1 MYRKVKCGYMSKML
15 TRLISLMLVVVL
27 ALVIVPDVYSFEPNI
42 RDNLGS
48 TKNGFYNQYSYSDI
62 FLDYNKEELD
72 EEVNTSS
79 SNILTQTE
87 SGMRLAESMFN
98 LFGYS
103 KKLRALWNNRN
114 VSSNEAWCANTVS
127 TAGYDA
133 GLEFLK
139 KYGNRA
145 VTDLMLAATQHPEL
159 AQIYYIKTNRSN
171 TGGKLDEAKAK
182 GFDVSKT
189 IPFTKDVGFKTG
201 DIFVQKSYFSHVGV
215 VFYFDE
221 QKGELW
227 TADGNGGSY
236 AYLSSKSAAF
246 DKIKS
251 MFPNGPSSDEVAKR
265 QAYDQRPGSP
275 ANVVYIHKFYV
286 HNYGTDDMYI
296 QDWANKTYNTVDFII
311 RLK

>member
-1 MYRKVKCGYMSKML
+1 
-15 TRLISLMLVVVL
+15 MLVVVL
-27 ALVIVPDVYSFEPNI
+27 ALIIIPDAFSFEPDM
-42 RDNLGS
+42 RDNLGT
-48 TKNGFYNQYSYSDI
+48 TKNGFYTKYSYSDI
-62 FLDYNKEELD
+62 FIDYNNEELEGESSD
-72 EEVNTSS
+72 SS
-79 SNILTQTE
+79 SGILTQTE

-103 KKLRALWNNRN
+103 KKLRAFWNNRN
-114 VSSNEAWCANTVS
+114 VSNDEAWCANTVS

-139 KYGNRA
+139 KFGSRS
-145 VTDLMLAATQHPEL
+145 VTDLMLAATRHPEL

-171 TGGKLDEAKAK
+171 TGGKLTEAKVN

-236 AYLSSKSAAF
+236 AYLNSKKEAF

-275 ANVVYIHKFYV
+275 GNVVYIHKFYV

-296 QDWANKTYNTVDFII
+296 QDWPNKTYNTVDFII

>member
-1 MYRKVKCGYMSKML
+1 
-15 TRLISLMLVVVL
+15 MLVVVL
-27 ALVIVPDVYSFEPNI
+27 AIIIIPDAYRFEP
-42 RDNLGS
+42 DMQDSSGT
-48 TKNGFYNQYSYSDI
+48 TKNGFYNRYSYSDI
-62 FLDYNKEELD
+62 FIDYNNEEL
-72 EEVNTSS
+72 EGESS
-79 SNILTQTE
+79 DNSSGLLTQTE

-103 KKLRALWNNRN
+103 KKLRAYWNNRN
-114 VSSNEAWCANTVS
+114 AADDWAWCANTVS

-133 GLEFLK
+133 NIEFLK
-139 KYGNRA
+139 KFGSRA
-145 VTDLMLAATQHPEL
+145 VTDLMLAATRHPEL
-159 AQIYYIKTNRSN
+159 AQIYYIKTKRSN
-171 TGGKLDEAKAK
+171 TGGKLTEAKAA
-182 GFDVSKT
+182 GFDVGKT

-201 DIFVQKSYFSHVGV
+201 DIFVQKSYYSHVGV

-236 AYLSSKSAAF
+236 AYLNSKSAAF

-251 MFPNGPSSDEVAKR
+251 MFPNGPTKEEVANR
-265 QAYDQRPGSP
+265 QAYDQRPGFP
-275 ANVVYIHKFYV
+275 GNVVYIHKFYV

-296 QDWANKTYNTVDFII
+296 QDWSNKTYNTVDFII

>member
-1 MYRKVKCGYMSKML
+1 
-15 TRLISLMLVVVL
+15 MLVVVL
-27 ALVIVPDVYSFEPNI
+27 AIIIIPDAYSFEPDM

-48 TKNGFYNQYSYSDI
+48 TKNGFYNQYRYSDL

-72 EEVNTSS
+72 EEANINSS
-79 SNILTQTE
+79 GILTQTE

-103 KKLRALWNNRN
+103 KKLRAYWNNRN
-114 VSSNEAWCANTVS
+114 AADDWAWCANTVS

-133 GLEFLK
+133 NIEFLK
-139 KYGNRA
+139 KFGSRV
-145 VTDLMLAATQHPEL
+145 VTDLMLAATKHPEL
-159 AQIYYIKTNRSN
+159 AQIYYIKTKRSN
-171 TGGKLDEAKAK
+171 TGGKLIEAKVN

-189 IPFTKDVGFKTG
+189 IPFTKDVGFRTG

-236 AYLSSKSAAF
+236 AYLNSKKEAF

-251 MFPNGPSSDEVAKR
+251 MFPNGPSLDEVSKR

-275 ANVVYIHKFYV
+275 DNVVFIHKFYV

>member
-1 MYRKVKCGYMSKML
+1 
-15 TRLISLMLVVVL
+15 
-27 ALVIVPDVYSFEPNI
+27 
-42 RDNLGS
+42 
-48 TKNGFYNQYSYSDI
+48 
-62 FLDYNKEELD
+62 
-72 EEVNTSS
+72 
-79 SNILTQTE
+79 
-87 SGMRLAESMFN
+87 
-98 LFGYS
+98 
-103 KKLRALWNNRN
+103 
-114 VSSNEAWCANTVS
+114 
-127 TAGYDA
+127 
-133 GLEFLK
+133 
-139 KYGNRA
+139 
-145 VTDLMLAATQHPEL
+145 MLAATKNPEL

-171 TGGKLDEAKAK
+171 TRGELDVAKAA

-236 AYLSSKSAAF
+236 AYLNSKKEAF

-275 ANVVYIHKFYV
+275 GNVVYIHKFYV

-296 QDWANKTYNTVDFII
+296 QDWSNKTYNTVDFII

>member
-1 MYRKVKCGYMSKML
+1 MSKML

-27 ALVIVPDVYSFEPNI
+27 AIIIIPDAYSFEP
-42 RDNLGS
+42 DMQDSSGT
-48 TKNGFYNQYSYSDI
+48 TKNGFYTRYSYSDI
-62 FLDYNKEELD
+62 FIDYNNEEL
-72 EEVNTSS
+72 EGESS
-79 SNILTQTE
+79 GILTQTE

-103 KKLRALWNNRN
+103 KKLRAYWNNRN
-114 VSSNEAWCANTVS
+114 AADDFAWCANTVS

-133 GLEFLK
+133 NIEFLK
-139 KYGNRA
+139 KFGSRV
-145 VTDLMLAATQHPEL
+145 VTDLMIAATKHPEL
-159 AQIYYIKTNRSN
+159 AQIYYIKTKRSN
-171 TGGKLDEAKAK
+171 TGGKLTEAKVN

-201 DIFVQKSYFSHVGV
+201 DIFVQKSYYSHVGV

-236 AYLSSKSAAF
+236 AYLNSKSAAF

-251 MFPNGPSSDEVAKR
+251 MFPNGPTKEEVANR
-265 QAYDQRPGSP
+265 QAYDQRPVFPS
-275 ANVVYIHKFYV
+275 NVVYIHKFYV

-296 QDWANKTYNTVDFII
+296 QDWSNKTYNTVDFII

>member
-1 MYRKVKCGYMSKML
+1 
-15 TRLISLMLVVVL
+15 MLVVVL
-27 ALVIVPDVYSFEPNI
+27 ALIIIPDAFSFEPDM
-42 RDNLGS
+42 RDNLGT
-48 TKNGFYNQYSYSDI
+48 TKNGFYTKYSYSDI
-62 FLDYNKEELD
+62 FIDYNNEELED
-72 EEVNTSS
+72 EPSDSS
-79 SNILTQTE
+79 SGILTQTE

-103 KKLRALWNNRN
+103 KKLRAFWNNRN
-114 VSSNEAWCANTVS
+114 AADDWAWCANTVS

-133 GLEFLK
+133 NVEFLK
-139 KYGNRA
+139 KFGSRA
-145 VTDLMLAATQHPEL
+145 VTDLMLAATSHPEL
-159 AQIYYIKTNRSN
+159 AKIYYIKTNRSN
-171 TGGKLDEAKAK
+171 TGGKLTEAKVN

-201 DIFVQKSYFSHVGV
+201 DIFVQQSYFSHVGV

-236 AYLSSKSAAF
+236 AYLNSKKEAF

-251 MFPNGPSSDEVAKR
+251 MFPNGPSLDEVSKR

-275 ANVVYIHKFYV
+275 DNVVFIHKFYV

-296 QDWANKTYNTVDFII
+296 QDWPNKTYNTVDFII
-311 RLK
+311 RLN

>member
-1 MYRKVKCGYMSKML
+1 
-15 TRLISLMLVVVL
+15 MLVVVL
-27 ALVIVPDVYSFEPNI
+27 AIIIIPDAYSFEP
-42 RDNLGS
+42 DMKDSSGT
-48 TKNGFYNQYSYSDI
+48 TKNGFYTKYSYSDI
-62 FLDYNKEELD
+62 FIDYNNEEL
-72 EEVNTSS
+72 EGESS
-79 SNILTQTE
+79 DNPSGILTQTE

-103 KKLRALWNNRN
+103 KKLRAYWNNRN
-114 VSSNEAWCANTVS
+114 AADDWAWCANTVS

-133 GLEFLK
+133 NIEFLK
-139 KYGNRA
+139 KFGSRV
-145 VTDLMLAATQHPEL
+145 VTDLMLAATKHPEL
-159 AQIYYIKTNRSN
+159 AQIYYIKTKRSN
-171 TGGKLDEAKAK
+171 TGGKLTEAKVK

-236 AYLSSKSAAF
+236 AYLNSKKEAF

-251 MFPNGPSSDEVAKR
+251 MFPNGPSLDEVSKR

-275 ANVVYIHKFYV
+275 DNVVFIHKFYV

-296 QDWANKTYNTVDFII
+296 QDWSNKTYNTVDFII

>member
-1 MYRKVKCGYMSKML
+1 MSKML

-27 ALVIVPDVYSFEPNI
+27 AIIIIPDAYSFEP
-42 RDNLGS
+42 DMQDSSGT
-48 TKNGFYNQYSYSDI
+48 TKNGFYTRYSYSDI
-62 FLDYNKEELD
+62 FIDYNNEEL
-72 EEVNTSS
+72 EGESS
-79 SNILTQTE
+79 GILTQTE

-103 KKLRALWNNRN
+103 KKLRAYWNNRN
-114 VSSNEAWCANTVS
+114 AADDFAWCANTVS

-133 GLEFLK
+133 NIEFLK
-139 KYGNRA
+139 KFGSRV
-145 VTDLMLAATQHPEL
+145 VTDLMIAATKHPEL
-159 AQIYYIKTNRSN
+159 AQIYYIKTKRSN
-171 TGGKLDEAKAK
+171 TGGKLTEAKVN

-201 DIFVQKSYFSHVGV
+201 DIFVQKSYYSHVGV

-236 AYLSSKSAAF
+236 AYLNSKSAAF

-251 MFPNGPSSDEVAKR
+251 MFPNGPTKEEVANR
-265 QAYDQRPGSP
+265 QAYDQRPFFPS
-275 ANVVYIHKFYV
+275 NVVYIHKFYV

-296 QDWANKTYNTVDFII
+296 QDWSNKTYNTVDFII

>member
-1 MYRKVKCGYMSKML
+1 
-15 TRLISLMLVVVL
+15 MLVVVL
-27 ALVIVPDVYSFEPNI
+27 AIIIIPDAYSFEP
-42 RDNLGS
+42 DMQDSSGT
-48 TKNGFYNQYSYSDI
+48 TKNGFYTRYSYSDI
-62 FLDYNKEELD
+62 FIDYNNEELEGESSD
-72 EEVNTSS
+72 NSS
-79 SNILTQTE
+79 SILTQTE

-103 KKLRALWNNRN
+103 KKLRAYWNNRN
-114 VSSNEAWCANTVS
+114 AADDWAWCANTVS

-133 GLEFLK
+133 NIEFLK
-139 KYGNRA
+139 KFGSRV
-145 VTDLMLAATQHPEL
+145 VTDLMLAATKHPEL
-159 AQIYYIKTNRSN
+159 VQIYYIKTKRSN
-171 TGGKLDEAKAK
+171 TGGKLTEAKVK

-236 AYLSSKSAAF
+236 AYLNSKKEAF

-251 MFPNGPSSDEVAKR
+251 MFPNGPSLDEVSKR

-275 ANVVYIHKFYV
+275 DNVVFIHKFYV

-296 QDWANKTYNTVDFII
+296 QDWSNKTYNTVDFII

>member
-1 MYRKVKCGYMSKML
+1 
-15 TRLISLMLVVVL
+15 MLVVVL
-27 ALVIVPDVYSFEPNI
+27 AIIIIPDAYRFEP
-42 RDNLGS
+42 DMQDSSGT
-48 TKNGFYNQYSYSDI
+48 TKNGFYTRYSYSDI
-62 FLDYNKEELD
+62 FIDYNNEEL
-72 EEVNTSS
+72 EGESS
-79 SNILTQTE
+79 DNSSGLLTQTE

-103 KKLRALWNNRN
+103 KKLRAFWNNRS
-114 VSSNEAWCANTVS
+114 VSSGDAWCANTVS

-133 GLEFLK
+133 NIEFLK
-139 KYGNRA
+139 KFGSRA
-145 VTDLMLAATQHPEL
+145 VTDLMLAATRHPEL

-171 TGGKLDEAKAK
+171 TGGELNVAKAA

-201 DIFVQKSYFSHVGV
+201 DIFVQKSYYSHVGV

-236 AYLSSKSAAF
+236 AYLNSKKEAF

-251 MFPNGPSSDEVAKR
+251 MFPNGPSLDEVSKR

-275 ANVVYIHKFYV
+275 SNVVYIHKFYV
-286 HNYGTDDMYI
+286 HNYGTDGMYI

>member
-1 MYRKVKCGYMSKML
+1 
-15 TRLISLMLVVVL
+15 MLVVVL
-27 ALVIVPDVYSFEPNI
+27 AIIIIPDAYRFEP
-42 RDNLGS
+42 DMQDSSGT
-48 TKNGFYNQYSYSDI
+48 TKNGFYTRYSYSDI
-62 FLDYNKEELD
+62 FIDYNNEEL
-72 EEVNTSS
+72 EGESS
-79 SNILTQTE
+79 DNSSGLLTQTE

-103 KKLRALWNNRN
+103 KKLRAYWNNRN
-114 VSSNEAWCANTVS
+114 AADDGAWCANTVS

-133 GLEFLK
+133 NIEFLK
-139 KYGNRA
+139 KFGSRA
-145 VTDLMLAATQHPEL
+145 VTDLMLAATRHPEL

-171 TGGKLDEAKAK
+171 TGGELNVAKAA
-182 GFDVSKT
+182 GFDVGKT

-201 DIFVQKSYFSHVGV
+201 DIFVQKSYYSHVGV

-236 AYLSSKSAAF
+236 AYLNSKSAAF

-251 MFPNGPSSDEVAKR
+251 MFPNGPTKEEVANR
-265 QAYDQRPGSP
+265 QAYDQRPGFP
-275 ANVVYIHKFYV
+275 GNVVYIHKFYV

-296 QDWANKTYNTVDFII
+296 QDWSNKTYNTVDFII

>member
-1 MYRKVKCGYMSKML
+1 
-15 TRLISLMLVVVL
+15 MLVVVL
-27 ALVIVPDVYSFEPNI
+27 AIIIIPDAYRFEP
-42 RDNLGS
+42 DMQDSSGT
-48 TKNGFYNQYSYSDI
+48 TKNGFYTRYSYSDI
-62 FLDYNKEELD
+62 FIDYNNEEL
-72 EEVNTSS
+72 EGESS
-79 SNILTQTE
+79 DNSSGLLTQTE

-103 KKLRALWNNRN
+103 KKLRAYWNNRN
-114 VSSNEAWCANTVS
+114 AADDWAWCANTVS

-133 GLEFLK
+133 NIEFLK
-139 KYGNRA
+139 KFGSRA
-145 VTDLMLAATQHPEL
+145 VTDLMLAATRHPEL

-171 TGGKLDEAKAK
+171 TGGELNVAKAA

-236 AYLSSKSAAF
+236 AYLNSKSAAF

-251 MFPNGPSSDEVAKR
+251 MFPNGPTKEEVANR
-265 QAYDQRPGSP
+265 QAYDQRPGFP
-275 ANVVYIHKFYV
+275 GNVVYIHKFYV

-296 QDWANKTYNTVDFII
+296 QDWSNKTYNTVDFII

>member
-1 MYRKVKCGYMSKML
+1 MGFIPS
-15 TRLISLMLVVVL
+15 
-27 ALVIVPDVYSFEPNI
+27 IV
-42 RDNLGS
+42 
-48 TKNGFYNQYSYSDI
+48 TQI
-62 FLDYNKEELD
+62 F
-72 EEVNTSS
+72 
-79 SNILTQTE
+79 
-87 SGMRLAESMFN
+87 

-103 KKLRALWNNRN
+103 KKLRAFWNNRN
-114 VSSNEAWCANTVS
+114 VSNDEAWCANTVS

-133 GLEFLK
+133 GLE
-139 KYGNRA
+139 
-145 VTDLMLAATQHPEL
+145 
-159 AQIYYIKTNRSN
+159 
-171 TGGKLDEAKAK
+171 
-182 GFDVSKT
+182 FDVSKT

-236 AYLSSKSAAF
+236 TYLGSKSAAF

-275 ANVVYIHKFYV
+275 NNVVYIHKFYV

-296 QDWANKTYNTVDFII
+296 QDWASKTYNTVDFII

>member
-1 MYRKVKCGYMSKML
+1 ML

-27 ALVIVPDVYSFEPNI
+27 AIIIIPDVYSFEP
-42 RDNLGS
+42 DMQDSSGT
-48 TKNGFYNQYSYSDI
+48 TKNGFYTKYSYSDI
-62 FLDYNKEELD
+62 FIDYNNEELED
-72 EEVNTSS
+72 ESSDSS

-103 KKLRALWNNRN
+103 KKLRAFWNNRN
-114 VSSNEAWCANTVS
+114 VSNDEAWCANTVS

-133 GLEFLK
+133 GLEFFK
-139 KYGNRA
+139 KFGDRA
-145 VTDLMLAATQHPEL
+145 VTNLMLAATKNPEL

-171 TGGKLDEAKAK
+171 TRGELDVAKAA
-182 GFDVSKT
+182 GFDVGKT

-236 AYLSSKSAAF
+236 AYLNSKKEAF

-265 QAYDQRPGSP
+265 QAYDQRTGSP
-275 ANVVYIHKFYV
+275 GNVVYIHKFYV

-296 QDWANKTYNTVDFII
+296 QDWPNKTYNTVDFII

>member
-1 MYRKVKCGYMSKML
+1 MKVKCGHMSKIL
-15 TRLISLMLVVVL
+15 TRLISLMLVIVL
-27 ALVIVPDVYSFEPNI
+27 AIIIIPDAYSFDP
-42 RDNLGS
+42 DMQDSSGT
-48 TKNGFYNQYSYSDI
+48 TKNWFYTKYSYSDI
-62 FLDYNKEELD
+62 FIDYNNEELEGESSD
-72 EEVNTSS
+72 SS

-103 KKLRALWNNRN
+103 KKLRAYWNNRN
-114 VSSNEAWCANTVS
+114 AADDWAWCANTVS

-133 GLEFLK
+133 NIEFLK
-139 KYGNRA
+139 KFGSRA
-145 VTDLMLAATQHPEL
+145 VTDLMLAATRHPEL

-171 TGGKLDEAKAK
+171 TGGELNVAKAA

-236 AYLSSKSAAF
+236 AYLGSKKEAF

-275 ANVVYIHKFYV
+275 GNVVYIHKFYV

>member
-1 MYRKVKCGYMSKML
+1 
-15 TRLISLMLVVVL
+15 MLVVVL
-27 ALVIVPDVYSFEPNI
+27 AIIIIPDAYSFEL
-42 RDNLGS
+42 DMQDSSGT
-48 TKNGFYNQYSYSDI
+48 TKNGFYTKYSYSDI
-62 FLDYNKEELD
+62 FIDYNNEELEGESSD
-72 EEVNTSS
+72 SS
-79 SNILTQTE
+79 SGILTQTE
-87 SGMRLAESMFN
+87 NGMRLAESMFN

-103 KKLRALWNNRN
+103 KKLRAFWNNRG
-114 VSSNEAWCANTVS
+114 VSSGNAWCANTVS

-133 GLEFLK
+133 NIEFFK
-139 KYGNRA
+139 KFGSRA
-145 VTDLMLAATQHPEL
+145 VTDLMLAATRHPEL
-159 AQIYYIKTNRSN
+159 VQIYYIKTNRSN
-171 TGGKLDEAKAK
+171 TRGKLDDAKAA

-236 AYLSSKSAAF
+236 TYLNSKSDAF

-251 MFPNGPSSDEVAKR
+251 MFPNGPTKEEVASR
-265 QAYDQRPGSP
+265 QEYDQRPGSP
-275 ANVVYIHKFYV
+275 DNVVYIHKFYV

>member
-1 MYRKVKCGYMSKML
+1 MSKML

-27 ALVIVPDVYSFEPNI
+27 AIIIIPDAYSFEPDM

-48 TKNGFYNQYSYSDI
+48 TKNGFYNQYRYSDL

-72 EEVNTSS
+72 EEANINSS
-79 SNILTQTE
+79 GILTQTE

-103 KKLRALWNNRN
+103 KKLRAYWNNRN
-114 VSSNEAWCANTVS
+114 AADDWSWCANTVS

-133 GLEFLK
+133 NIEFLK
-139 KYGNRA
+139 KFGSRV
-145 VTDLMLAATQHPEL
+145 VTDLMLAATKHPEL
-159 AQIYYIKTNRSN
+159 AQIYYIKTKRSN
-171 TGGKLDEAKAK
+171 TGGKLTEAKVN

-189 IPFTKDVGFKTG
+189 IPFTKDVGFRTG

-236 AYLSSKSAAF
+236 AYLNSKKEAF

-251 MFPNGPSSDEVAKR
+251 MFPNGPSLDEVSKR

-275 ANVVYIHKFYV
+275 DNVVFIHKFYV

>member
-1 MYRKVKCGYMSKML
+1 
-15 TRLISLMLVVVL
+15 MLVVVL
-27 ALVIVPDVYSFEPNI
+27 AIIIIPDAYSFEPD
-42 RDNLGS
+42 RQDSSGT
-48 TKNGFYNQYSYSDI
+48 TKNGFYTKYSYSDI
-62 FLDYNKEELD
+62 FIDYNNEELEGESSD
-72 EEVNTSS
+72 SS
-79 SNILTQTE
+79 SGILTQTE

-103 KKLRALWNNRN
+103 KKLRAYWNNRN
-114 VSSNEAWCANTVS
+114 AADDWAWCANTVS

-133 GLEFLK
+133 NIEFLK
-139 KYGNRA
+139 KFGSRV
-145 VTDLMLAATQHPEL
+145 VTDLMLAATKHPEL
-159 AQIYYIKTNRSN
+159 AQIYYIKTKRSN
-171 TGGKLDEAKAK
+171 TDGKFKEAIRD

-227 TADGNGGSY
+227 TADGNGSSY
-236 AYLSSKSAAF
+236 AYLNSKSAAF

-251 MFPNGPSSDEVAKR
+251 MFPNGPTKEEVASR

-275 ANVVYIHKFYV
+275 DNVVYIHKFYV

>member
-1 MYRKVKCGYMSKML
+1 
-15 TRLISLMLVVVL
+15 
-27 ALVIVPDVYSFEPNI
+27 
-42 RDNLGS
+42 
-48 TKNGFYNQYSYSDI
+48 
-62 FLDYNKEELD
+62 
-72 EEVNTSS
+72 
-79 SNILTQTE
+79 
-87 SGMRLAESMFN
+87 MFN

-103 KKLRALWNNRN
+103 KKLRAYWNNRN
-114 VSSNEAWCANTVS
+114 AADDWAWCANTVS

-133 GLEFLK
+133 NIEFFK
-139 KYGNRA
+139 KFGSRA
-145 VTDLMLAATQHPEL
+145 VTDLMLAATRHPEL

-171 TGGKLDEAKAK
+171 TEGELNVAKAA

-201 DIFVQKSYFSHVGV
+201 DIFVQKSYYSHVGV

-236 AYLSSKSAAF
+236 AYLNSKKEAF

-251 MFPNGPSSDEVAKR
+251 MFPNGPSSDDVAKR
-265 QAYDQRPGSP
+265 QAYDQRPGLP
-275 ANVVYIHKFYV
+275 GNVVYIHKFYV

>member
-1 MYRKVKCGYMSKML
+1 MSKML

-27 ALVIVPDVYSFEPNI
+27 AIIIIPDAYSFEPDM

-48 TKNGFYNQYSYSDI
+48 TKNGFYNQYRYSDL

-72 EEVNTSS
+72 EEANINSS
-79 SNILTQTE
+79 GILTQTE

-103 KKLRALWNNRN
+103 KKLRAYWNNRN
-114 VSSNEAWCANTVS
+114 AAGDWAWCANTVS

-133 GLEFLK
+133 NIEFLK
-139 KYGNRA
+139 KFGSRV
-145 VTDLMLAATQHPEL
+145 VTDLMIAATKHPEL
-159 AQIYYIKTNRSN
+159 AQIYYIKTKRSN
-171 TGGKLDEAKAK
+171 TGGKLTEAKVN

-189 IPFTKDVGFKTG
+189 IPFTKDVGFRTG

-236 AYLSSKSAAF
+236 AYLNSKKEAF

-251 MFPNGPSSDEVAKR
+251 MFPNGPSLDEVSKR

-275 ANVVYIHKFYV
+275 NNVVFIHKFYV

>member
-1 MYRKVKCGYMSKML
+1 
-15 TRLISLMLVVVL
+15 
-27 ALVIVPDVYSFEPNI
+27 
-42 RDNLGS
+42 
-48 TKNGFYNQYSYSDI
+48 
-62 FLDYNKEELD
+62 
-72 EEVNTSS
+72 
-79 SNILTQTE
+79 
-87 SGMRLAESMFN
+87 MRLAESMFN

-103 KKLRALWNNRN
+103 KKLRVYWNNRN
-114 VSSNEAWCANTVS
+114 AADDWAWCANTVS

-133 GLEFLK
+133 NIEFFK
-139 KYGNRA
+139 KFGSRV
-145 VTDLMLAATQHPEL
+145 VTDLMIAATKHPEL
-159 AQIYYIKTNRSN
+159 AQIYYIKTKRSN
-171 TGGKLDEAKAK
+171 TGGKLTEAKVN

-201 DIFVQKSYFSHVGV
+201 DIFVQKSYYSHVGV

-236 AYLSSKSAAF
+236 AYLNSKSAAF

-251 MFPNGPSSDEVAKR
+251 MFPNGPSLDEVSKR

-275 ANVVYIHKFYV
+275 DNVVFIHKFYV

>member
-1 MYRKVKCGYMSKML
+1 
-15 TRLISLMLVVVL
+15 MLVVVL
-27 ALVIVPDVYSFEPNI
+27 ATIIIPDAYRFEP
-42 RDNLGS
+42 DMQDSSGT
-48 TKNGFYNQYSYSDI
+48 TKNGFYTRYSYSDI
-62 FLDYNKEELD
+62 FIDYNNEELED
-72 EEVNTSS
+72 EPSDSS
-79 SNILTQTE
+79 SGILTQTE

-103 KKLRALWNNRN
+103 KKLRAFWNNRS
-114 VSSNEAWCANTVS
+114 VSSGDAWCANTVS

-133 GLEFLK
+133 NIEFLK
-139 KYGNRA
+139 KFGSRA
-145 VTDLMLAATQHPEL
+145 VTDLMLAATRHPEL

-171 TGGKLDEAKAK
+171 TGGELNVAKAA

-201 DIFVQKSYFSHVGV
+201 DIFVQKSYYSHVGV

-236 AYLSSKSAAF
+236 AYLNSKKEAF

-251 MFPNGPSSDEVAKR
+251 MFPNGPSLDEVSKR

-275 ANVVYIHKFYV
+275 SNVVYIHKFYV
-286 HNYGTDDMYI
+286 HNYGTDGMYI

>member
-1 MYRKVKCGYMSKML
+1 MSKML

-27 ALVIVPDVYSFEPNI
+27 AIIIIPDAYSFEPDM

-48 TKNGFYNQYSYSDI
+48 TKNGFYNQYRYSDL

-72 EEVNTSS
+72 EEANINSS
-79 SNILTQTE
+79 VILTQTE

-103 KKLRALWNNRN
+103 KKLRAYWNNRN
-114 VSSNEAWCANTVS
+114 AAGDWAWCANTVS

-133 GLEFLK
+133 NIEFLK
-139 KYGNRA
+139 KFGSRV
-145 VTDLMLAATQHPEL
+145 VTDLMLAATKHPEL
-159 AQIYYIKTNRSN
+159 AQIYYIKTKRSN
-171 TGGKLDEAKAK
+171 TGGKLTEAKVN

-189 IPFTKDVGFKTG
+189 IPFTKDVGFRTG

-236 AYLSSKSAAF
+236 AYLNSKKEAF

-251 MFPNGPSSDEVAKR
+251 MFPNGPSLDEVSKR

-275 ANVVYIHKFYV
+275 NNVVFIHKFYV

>member
-1 MYRKVKCGYMSKML
+1 
-15 TRLISLMLVVVL
+15 MLVVVL
-27 ALVIVPDVYSFEPNI
+27 AIIIIPDAYSFEP
-42 RDNLGS
+42 DMQDSSGT
-48 TKNGFYNQYSYSDI
+48 TKNGFYTKYSYSDI
-62 FLDYNKEELD
+62 FIDYNNGELEGESSD
-72 EEVNTSS
+72 SS
-79 SNILTQTE
+79 SGILTQTE

-103 KKLRALWNNRN
+103 KKLRAYWNNRN
-114 VSSNEAWCANTVS
+114 AADDWAWCANTVS

-133 GLEFLK
+133 NIEFLK
-139 KYGNRA
+139 KFGSRA
-145 VTDLMLAATQHPEL
+145 VTDLMLAATRHPEL

-171 TGGKLDEAKAK
+171 TGGELNVAKAA

-201 DIFVQKSYFSHVGV
+201 DIFVQKSYYSHVGV

-236 AYLSSKSAAF
+236 AYLNSKSAAF

-251 MFPNGPSSDEVAKR
+251 MFPNGPTKEEVANR
-265 QAYDQRPGSP
+265 QAYDQRPGFP
-275 ANVVYIHKFYV
+275 GNVVYIHKFYV

-296 QDWANKTYNTVDFII
+296 QDWSNKTYNTVDFII